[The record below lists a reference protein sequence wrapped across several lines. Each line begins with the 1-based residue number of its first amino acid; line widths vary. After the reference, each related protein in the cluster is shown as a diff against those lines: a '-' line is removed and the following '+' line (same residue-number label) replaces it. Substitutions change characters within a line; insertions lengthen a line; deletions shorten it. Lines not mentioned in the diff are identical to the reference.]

1 MDDIYK
7 NIAEYNTDKK
17 KLKTLIEFDDLITD
31 MLSNEKHN
39 PIVIELYIR
48 ARKLNISLV
57 FIKKYYF
64 AVPKNITIN
73 STHFF

>member
-31 MLSNEKHN
+31 ILSNEKHN

-48 ARKLNISLV
+48 GRKLNENFNKLNLI
-57 FIKKYYF
+57 IHQ
-64 AVPKNITIN
+64 I
-73 STHFF
+73 FF

>member
-17 KLKTLIEFDDLITD
+17 NLKTLIEFDDLITD

-48 ARKLNISLV
+48 GRKLNISLV